1 MFQSKN
7 NSNFKTCKDN
17 SSWRVINPQYFASVP
32 LVAMVQVIIPSSTK
46 DAETH
51 QLMRI
56 RRRIFLQIPSLK
68 VDGRA
73 WIPMFETYISGLGI
87 FMVRFSFVT
96 NSKNEGY
103 MRDTF
108 TKLVVLTGDVYP
120 DVAVSI
126 HLWGETMSLNE
137 FGTISLPVTV
147 TNSRMNHYIF
157 PTVFLMKIFLVRD
170 PDPPLIFHGEEKIPQ
185 DSMLCSIPS
194 TNLWSSQP
202 VSRLRLR
209 WQGRRY
215 KQAIRFF

>member
-1 MFQSKN
+1 
-7 NSNFKTCKDN
+7 
-17 SSWRVINPQYFASVP
+17 
-32 LVAMVQVIIPSSTK
+32 
-46 DAETH
+46 
-51 QLMRI
+51 
-56 RRRIFLQIPSLK
+56 
-68 VDGRA
+68 
-73 WIPMFETYISGLGI
+73 
-87 FMVRFSFVT
+87 MVRFSFEKPT
-96 NSKNEGY
+96 AK

-108 TKLVVLTGDVYP
+108 PKLVVLTGDVYP

-137 FGTISLPVTV
+137 FGMISLPVTV
-147 TNSRMNHYIF
+147 TNGMNHYIF

-170 PDPPLIFHGEEKIPQ
+170 PDPPLLPIGRRKIPQ
-185 DSMLCSIPS
+185 DSTLCSIPS